1 MRSGPQA
8 GTPGDACNATLSGGT
23 AREPLDMG
31 GRAGAAARR
40 GGRAG
45 AAARR
50 ERSRVNNLAP
60 PCRPS
65 LVLAG

>member
-8 GTPGDACNATLSGGT
+8 GTPGDACSGTLPGGT

-31 GRAGAAARR
+31 R
-40 GGRAG
+40 GAG

-60 PCRPS
+60 PCLPS
-65 LVLAG
+65 LILAG